1 MSEVYR
7 NQATGFAHYED
18 TAPSVSKKRLSRSL
32 LRPPFFFFFFSLDLS
47 SVNSQNPW
55 RQQMAACQALWVQV
69 FFFSGTTS
77 HPGRVKVSDTKQQ
90 SKEAR
95 AQGWEL
101 LKNGVIKKK
110 EKERKK
116 SCACLE
122 PQGREALPRRCNHIL
137 TLPPLMR
144 A

>member
-18 TAPSVSKKRLSRSL
+18 TAPSVSKKTPALDFL
-32 LRPPFFFFFFSLDLS
+32 VLFFVPLFFLFSLDLS

-77 HPGRVKVSDTKQQ
+77 HPGHVKVSDTKQQ
-90 SKEAR
+90 SK
-95 AQGWEL
+95 
-101 LKNGVIKKK
+101 
-110 EKERKK
+110 
-116 SCACLE
+116 
-122 PQGREALPRRCNHIL
+122 
-137 TLPPLMR
+137 
-144 A
+144 